1 MSEKSFA
8 AITVAAAIVCGTFFY
23 PPAPVSRAA
32 PLPKAA
38 AAPVKRPVLA
48 ATEAAAAA
56 AAAQPSLQA
65 QAKADR
71 TEPAMPTGRGGR
83 TASIG
88 LAQP

>member
-8 AITVAAAIVCGTFFY
+8 AISVAAAVICGTFFY
-23 PPAPVSRAA
+23 PPAPVPRAA

-38 AAPVKRPVLA
+38 AAPVLRPMVA
-48 ATEAAAAA
+48 ATQSP
-56 AAAQPSLQA
+56 AAQPSPEA
-65 QAKADR
+65 QTTLDR
-71 TEPAMPTGRGGR
+71 SEPTMPTGRGGR

>member
-8 AITVAAAIVCGTFFY
+8 AISVAAAVICGTFFY
-23 PPAPVSRAA
+23 PPAPVPHAA

-38 AAPVKRPVLA
+38 AATLLRPVVV
-48 ATEAAAAA
+48 ATGSP
-56 AAAQPSLQA
+56 AAQPSPEA
-65 QAKADR
+65 PAKLDR
-71 TEPAMPTGRGGR
+71 SEPTMPTGRGGR